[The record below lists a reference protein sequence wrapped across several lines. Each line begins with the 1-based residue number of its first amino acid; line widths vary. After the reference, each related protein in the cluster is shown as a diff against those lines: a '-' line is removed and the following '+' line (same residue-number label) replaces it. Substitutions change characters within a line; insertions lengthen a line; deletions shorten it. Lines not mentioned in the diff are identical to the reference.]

1 MLETMYAAHG
11 VGLAAPQIGINQRI
25 VVIDAEYGSDRYDE
39 SGKSTGRKNPRN
51 PLILIN
57 PEITEMEGE
66 LESYEGCLSFP
77 DVYFNVTRAKKIKF
91 KFNNIKGQEE
101 EMEADG
107 DLFCRCVQHEI
118 DHLNG
123 QLFVDIA
130 DDRIIAREE
139 LDKNG
144 FANIDSQPLA

>member
-1 MLETMYAAHG
+1 MSKRKILKYGSEVLRRNSTPVTKFDKRLKKIIDDMLETMYAAHG

-66 LESYEGCLSFP
+66 LESYEGF
-77 DVYFNVTRAKKIKF
+77 
-91 KFNNIKGQEE
+91 
-101 EMEADG
+101 
-107 DLFCRCVQHEI
+107 
-118 DHLNG
+118 
-123 QLFVDIA
+123 
-130 DDRIIAREE
+130 
-139 LDKNG
+139 
-144 FANIDSQPLA
+144 

>member
-1 MLETMYAAHG
+1 
-11 VGLAAPQIGINQRI
+11 
-25 VVIDAEYGSDRYDE
+25 
-39 SGKSTGRKNPRN
+39 
-51 PLILIN
+51 
-57 PEITEMEGE
+57 
-66 LESYEGCLSFP
+66 
-77 DVYFNVTRAKKIKF
+77 
-91 KFNNIKGQEE
+91 
-101 EMEADG
+101 MEADG